1 MDSEEEERCE
11 VHTRAEGSL
20 ICLLGQ
26 EECAFPSEVTATLWW
41 SHLYFL
47 LKSRC
52 CPCACVLSHFSRV
65 WLFAS
70 LWTVA
75 HQAPLSMVFARQTYW
90 SGLPCLPPGHLPDPG
105 IEPAS
110 LTSPALTGRSFT
122 TSTTWEAQHYPQGA
136 PNGPSIDY
144 NW

>member
-110 LTSPALTGRSFT
+110 LTSPALTGRSYT